1 MGKTLSVWGHA
12 KRLDSDTAKC
22 NLCDE
27 ILSAKGDWTWCPIFK
42 YIIVVD
48 ILFSFS
54 LVYVMIDHIKIKVCV
69 VHIKIIIN
77 SKSLDAYHW
86 LLCEIEHMLNG

>member
-1 MGKTLSVWGHA
+1 MGKTSYVCCHA
-12 KRLDSDTAKC
+12 KRLDSDMTKC

-42 YIIVVD
+42 YVIVVD

-54 LVYVMIDHIKIKVCV
+54 LVYVMIDNIK
-69 VHIKIIIN
+69 N
-77 SKSLDAYHW
+77 KSLHCTYKDH
-86 LLCEIEHMLNG
+86 N